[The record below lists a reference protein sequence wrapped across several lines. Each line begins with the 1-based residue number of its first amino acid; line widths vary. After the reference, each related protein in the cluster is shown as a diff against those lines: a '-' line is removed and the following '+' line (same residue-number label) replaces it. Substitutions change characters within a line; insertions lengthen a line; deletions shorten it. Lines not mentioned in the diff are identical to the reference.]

1 MEKIKEKLIL
11 KNDYDESNSCKEF
24 YPKETRHINHD
35 IPRRCPKSK
44 KVRKA
49 FRSLNK
55 LKKFNLTQR
64 PPKETITQF
73 LNLYNEGK
81 LSAAVDM
88 AEVLTKKYPKAV
100 MVWNITGVVKQRLG
114 LVEEAYFA
122 FKKVTALN
130 PTYADGYNNLGIA
143 LQEQGKLREAMEAYK
158 KAITIKPN
166 FAEVY
171 INIGN
176 ILKDQSKLDEAIEI
190 YKKALLLKPK
200 YAEAYYHMGIA
211 LEDQGKLADA
221 IVAYKKAIYFEP
233 HYADAYLNLGLV
245 LHDQGKLDEAIEVYN
260 KVLSFKIDYAL
271 AYNNL
276 GIALKDN
283 GKLNRALEACNKAI
297 NIDPDFADAY
307 LNLGLVLQDQG
318 KLDDAIDAYKKTLL
332 LKPNYALAYSSMGK
346 TLQDQ
351 GKINKAIEVYK
362 KALLINPN
370 DADTHKNLSFS
381 LLNSGRLKEGFEE
394 YEWRLKNSNS
404 LFMKRKFLQPLWD
417 GKKSLKGKKILL
429 WGEQGIGDIIN
440 WCSLLPSVTS
450 QVDHCTL
457 ECQEKLVPLLS
468 RSFPEVEIKS
478 DNVIYDKE
486 SDDFDFHIPM
496 GSLYK
501 HFLMKFSQEN
511 KITDFLIPDPLRVKF
526 WEERLK
532 SLGNGPYVGISWK
545 SSEMSH
551 DRLPNYSS
559 LTEWSPILK
568 LSGVTFINL
577 QYKDFINDLN
587 KIKNKFGVMVH
598 NFNDLDHFN
607 NLDDVVALCTVLDVV
622 VSIKNIVPTISA
634 GVGTLTKLAN
644 WRQSPWNNVLLNPL
658 SPTVKIFERDT
669 WEPWENI
676 FRLIAKEI
684 MEIRDISRGNS

>member
-1 MEKIKEKLIL
+1 MDKINEKLNI
-11 KNDYDESNSCKEF
+11 KSDCDESNVRREF
-24 YPKETRHINHD
+24 FPKVSRYICHD
-35 IPRRCPKSK
+35 ITDKCQKSK
-44 KVRKA
+44 KVKKA
-49 FRSLNK
+49 FSSLNK
-55 LKKFNLTQR
+55 LQKSNSSQS
-64 PPKETITQF
+64 PPEETITQF

-81 LSAAVDM
+81 LSAAVDE
-88 AEVLTKKYPKAV
+88 AEVLTKQYPKSF
-100 MVWNITGVVKQRLG
+100 MVWNIRGAVKQRLG
-114 LVEEAYFA
+114 LVEDASFS

-130 PTYADGYNNLGIA
+130 PTYADGYNNLGIT
-143 LQEQGKLREAMEAYK
+143 LQEQGKLKEAMEAYK

-166 FAEVY
+166 FVEVY
-171 INIGN
+171 SNIGN

-190 YKKALLLKPK
+190 YKKALLLKPN
-200 YAEAYYHMGIA
+200 YAEAYNHMGIA
-211 LEDQGKLADA
+211 LEDQGKLDEALE
-221 IVAYKKAIYFEP
+221 AYKNAISFEP
-233 HYADAYLNLGLV
+233 HYADAYLNLGIV

-260 KVLSFKIDYAL
+260 KVLSFKLDYAL
-271 AYNNL
+271 AYNNM
-276 GIALKDN
+276 GIALKDK
-283 GKLNRALEACNKAI
+283 GKLNRALESCNKAI
-297 NIDPDFADAY
+297 DIDPDFADAY

-318 KLDDAIDAYKKTLL
+318 KLDEAIDAYKKTLS

-351 GKINKAIEVYK
+351 GKMNKAIEVYK
-362 KALLINPN
+362 KALLIKPN

-381 LLNSGRLKEGFEE
+381 LLNSGRLEEGFKE

-404 LFMKRKFLQPLWD
+404 LFMKRKFSQPLWD

-429 WGEQGIGDIIN
+429 WSEQGIGDIIN
-440 WCSLLPSVTS
+440 WCSLLSFVTS
-450 QVDHCTL
+450 QVDHCIL
-457 ECQEKLVPLLS
+457 ECQEKLVPLLT

-478 DNVIYDKE
+478 DNVIFDKE

-501 HFLMKFSQEN
+501 HFLIKFSQEH
-511 KITDFLIPDPLRVKF
+511 KTIDFLIPNPLRVKF
-526 WEERLK
+526 WKERLK
-532 SLGNGPYVGISWK
+532 SLGKGPYVGISWK
-545 SSEMSH
+545 SSEMSP

-559 LTEWSPILK
+559 LSEWSPILK

-577 QYKDFINDLN
+577 QYKDFVDDLS
-587 KIKNKFGVMVH
+587 KIKNKLGVMVH
-598 NFNDLDHFN
+598 NFDDLDQYN
-607 NLDDVVALCTVLDVV
+607 DVDDVVALCAALDVV

-658 SPTVKIFERDT
+658 STSVKIFERDT

-684 MEIRDISRGNS
+684 KEIRDISRRNA